1 MQITHRRRAALV
13 AAAGLGLAV
22 LGGGLAY
29 AATSQGSP
37 AQQLNDPDVY
47 ACVNQAGGID
57 YLEYRLP
64 IPHACWFTNETLW
77 RLDPGGQVTP
87 GPTVT
92 ATSG

>member
-1 MQITHRRRAALV
+1 MRITHRRRAGLV
-13 AAAGLGLAV
+13 AAGALALAM

-29 AATSQGSP
+29 AATGSSSP

-64 IPHACWFTNETLW
+64 IPHACWFASETLW

>member
-1 MQITHRRRAALV
+1 MKITRI
-13 AAAGLGLAV
+13 AAAAATASVLA

-29 AATSQGSP
+29 AATGGPP

-47 ACVNQAGGID
+47 ACVNPAGGID
-57 YLEYRLP
+57 YLEFHLP
-64 IPHACWFTNETLW
+64 LPHPCWFSNETLW
-77 RLDPGGQVTP
+77 RLDPGGALTP